1 MISLMDGLL
10 KKVNL
15 DLKLVTYGIL
25 ALSKNG
31 NSNNNVNTNTNA
43 NDNDNIRWYNG
54 ICE

>member
-1 MISLMDGLL
+1 MDGLL

-31 NSNNNVNTNTNA
+31 NTYNNFNININT
-43 NDNDNIRWYNG
+43 NDNIRWYNG